1 MIDVFRKYKLMNEN
15 ADKGS
20 PSFTKLDMIEDFVTA
35 YTKLARGSHD
45 IVKGSCSYAELNQF
59 INASFN
65 DNAQI
70 LQRIA
75 DKDLQKK
82 REKEAADAE
91 AARIEAEKQAAEDE
105 NIAAALGD
113 ELDAFDVFDDDY
125 GAEAAPAKAPAKT
138 EAPKQESKP
147 AAAEDKSGEAAA
159 EEDKAD

>member
-75 DKDLQKK
+75 DKDL
-82 REKEAADAE
+82 
-91 AARIEAEKQAAEDE
+91 
-105 NIAAALGD
+105 
-113 ELDAFDVFDDDY
+113 
-125 GAEAAPAKAPAKT
+125 
-138 EAPKQESKP
+138 
-147 AAAEDKSGEAAA
+147 
-159 EEDKAD
+159 